1 MEERNLLQLNRK
13 AVSLMVGYV
22 LLIAIAIALATAV
35 FFYLKLYL
43 PNETSQCDS
52 NIKLTIDEVNCK
64 LSSTQSTIEINI
76 SNRGFFKVEGAYI
89 KIGEFDRT
97 YRQNLNDFEDGFSS
111 SICNPN
117 PTLILNPDEKF
128 CGIYHL
134 NSPITTPQEI
144 SVQPVVWIN
153 NKPVLCSNAVV
164 SKRLDCT

>member
-1 MEERNLLQLNRK
+1 
-13 AVSLMVGYV
+13 MVGYV

-97 YRQNLNDFEDGFSS
+97 YRQNLNDFEDGFSLS
-111 SICNPN
+111 ECNRDA
-117 PTLILNPDEKF
+117 TSILNPNEKF
-128 CGIYHL
+128 CRTYHL
-134 NSPITTPQEI
+134 DSRLTADQEI